1 MKNQFKINTKNN
13 YLLLLFVFIVIS
25 IVIYS
30 YQNQNNSAINKNIDN
45 ITINNKSNE
54 NKKSLLDNNLIK
66 KDTNKTINSQTLQP
80 QEYRVVAEEILYPEE
95 VDFGTVKDEITQAV
109 GKPIKID
116 ILPFSKAKKGDKIT
130 LEFDGKVFNS
140 TVTEVETHDY
150 VHKSEPGNEVE
161 GPFYQYFVSSIVDTD
176 VDEVIHNN
184 IGIQVV
190 FDKNGVIDGEIRV
203 DSGVEEYSIYVYKGV
218 AYYAQRI
225 DIDHEIARRGWK
237 TD

>member
-1 MKNQFKINTKNN
+1 MKNQFKIKNN
-13 YLLLLFVFIVIS
+13 YLFLLVFLIVIS
-25 IVIYS
+25 IIIYNFL
-30 YQNQNNSAINKNIDN
+30 NQNNSNENINSLTTRNEAIKD
-45 ITINNKSNE
+45 NE
-54 NKKSLLDNNLIK
+54 NKSLNTNSIK
-66 KDTNKTINSQTLQP
+66 KDNNKILNQQTSQP

-203 DSGVEEYSIYVYKGV
+203 DSGVEEYSTYVYKGV

-225 DIDHEIARRGWK
+225 DIDHEIARRG
-237 TD
+237 

>member
-1 MKNQFKINTKNN
+1 MKNQFKIKNN
-13 YLLLLFVFIVIS
+13 YLFLLVFLIVIS
-25 IVIYS
+25 IIIYNFL
-30 YQNQNNSAINKNIDN
+30 NQNNSNENINSLTTRNEAIKD
-45 ITINNKSNE
+45 NE
-54 NKKSLLDNNLIK
+54 NKSLNTNSIK
-66 KDTNKTINSQTLQP
+66 KDNNKILNQQTSQP

-225 DIDHEIARRGWK
+225 DIDHEIARRG
-237 TD
+237 

>member
-1 MKNQFKINTKNN
+1 MKNQFKIKNN
-13 YLLLLFVFIVIS
+13 YLFLLVFLIVIS
-25 IVIYS
+25 IIIYNFL
-30 YQNQNNSAINKNIDN
+30 NQNNSNENINSLTTRNEAIKD
-45 ITINNKSNE
+45 NE
-54 NKKSLLDNNLIK
+54 NKSLNTNSIK
-66 KDTNKTINSQTLQP
+66 KDNNKILNQQTSQP
-80 QEYRVVAEEILYPEE
+80 QEYRVVAEEILYPDE
-95 VDFGTVKDEITQAV
+95 VDFGNAKDEITQAV

-140 TVTEVETHDY
+140 TVTEVETHDHD
-150 VHKSEPGNEVE
+150 VKPEPGDEFE
-161 GPFYQYFVSSIVDTD
+161 GTVHQYFVSSIVDTD

-184 IGIQVV
+184 IEIQVV

-218 AYYAQRI
+218 AYYAQRM

>member
-1 MKNQFKINTKNN
+1 MKNQFKIKNN
-13 YLLLLFVFIVIS
+13 YLFLLVFLIVIS
-25 IVIYS
+25 IIIYNFL
-30 YQNQNNSAINKNIDN
+30 NQNNSNENINSLTTRNEAIKD
-45 ITINNKSNE
+45 NE
-54 NKKSLLDNNLIK
+54 NKSLNTNSIK
-66 KDTNKTINSQTLQP
+66 KDNNKILNQQTSQP

-140 TVTEVETHDY
+140 TVTEVETHDHD
-150 VHKSEPGNEVE
+150 VKPEPGDEFE
-161 GPFYQYFVSSIVDTD
+161 GTVHQYFVSSIVDTD

-184 IGIQVV
+184 IEIQVV

-218 AYYAQRI
+218 AYYAQRM